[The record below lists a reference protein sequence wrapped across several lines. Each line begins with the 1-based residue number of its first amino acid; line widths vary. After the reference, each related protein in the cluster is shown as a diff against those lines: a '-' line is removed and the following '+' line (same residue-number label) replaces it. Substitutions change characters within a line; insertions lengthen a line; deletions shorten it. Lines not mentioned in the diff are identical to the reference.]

1 MYIDELH
8 NIDNKYDN
16 TSHSTIKMKIADGKS
31 GIYIDFD
38 KKNKDYPKFKFD
50 DQVRISKYTNIF
62 RKTYIPNCSE
72 GVFVIK
78 KVKNTVLF
86 L

>member
-8 NIDNKYDN
+8 DIDNKYNN

-38 KKNKDYPKFKFD
+38 KKK
-50 DQVRISKYTNIF
+50 QRLS
-62 RKTYIPNCSE
+62 
-72 GVFVIK
+72 
-78 KVKNTVLF
+78 
-86 L
+86 

>member
-1 MYIDELH
+1 
-8 NIDNKYDN
+8 
-16 TSHSTIKMKIADGKS
+16 MKIADGKS
-31 GIYIDFD
+31 GIYIDFEK
-38 KKNKDYPKFKFD
+38 KKNKDYPKFEFD

-62 RKTYIPNCSE
+62 RKTYIPNWSE
-72 GVFVIK
+72 GVFVTK